1 MYGEGTEPMGTQS
14 VSIAIE
20 SDEIRY
26 IDNETGNWTRSI
38 GEISDA
44 EQSSGLYRKGATK
57 SLEQRKTK

>member
-1 MYGEGTEPMGTQS
+1 MEKQS
-14 VSIAIE
+14 VSILIE

-44 EQSSGLYRKGATK
+44 EQRSGLYRKGATK